1 MAKHH
6 VVIIGGGFGGLHAA
20 KELQHPDIEVTLLDR
35 RNFHLFQPLLYQ
47 VATGGLSPGE
57 IASPLRAIFEQQK
70 NLRILMTEVT
80 GFDPAAKQVLTE
92 MGPIAYDTLIL
103 AAGATSSYFGNDQ
116 WAAIAPPLK
125 SLEDA
130 TAIRAR
136 MLTAFEEAEK
146 ESDPEKR
153 RAWLT
158 FLIVGGGPTGVELA
172 GALGEIANDTLRNG
186 FRSASMEEARILILD
201 SGPRI
206 LSTFSEKLSKA
217 ATESLIRLNVR
228 CRGGIRVIDVTP
240 EGARIRTVNGE
251 DFIPS
256 RTIVWAAGVGASP
269 LAARLG
275 EALDLKPEKSGRLAV
290 EADCSLPGH
299 PEIFA
304 IGDIASFSHGL
315 ERPLPG
321 VAQVAMQMGTY
332 VGKQVRQRLNGQPGS
347 KTQQGPPFSY
357 WDKGNMAVIGRQHA
371 VAQIG
376 KLELSGVIAW
386 LAWVF
391 IHLMYLVGF
400 QSRVIVALRWGFDYF
415 SFNRGARIITY
426 AGQRPP
432 APAAIRS
439 GPPAPTP

>member
-1 MAKHH
+1 MSKHH
-6 VVIIGGGFGGLHAA
+6 VVIVGGGFGGLHAA
-20 KELQHPDIEVTLLDR
+20 KELRQKNVEVTLLDR

-57 IASPLRAIFEQQK
+57 IASPLRAIFEKQK
-70 NLRILMTEVT
+70 NLRVLMTEVT

-92 MGPIAYDTLIL
+92 MGPIAYDSLVV

-116 WAAIAPPLK
+116 WSAIAPPLK

-130 TAIRAR
+130 TAVRAR

-146 ESDPEKR
+146 ENDPEKR

-206 LSTFSEKLSKA
+206 LSSFSEKLSKA

-256 RTIVWAAGVGASP
+256 RTIIWAAGVGASP

-275 EALDLKPEKSGRLAV
+275 DALGIKPEKSGRLAV

-299 PEIFA
+299 PEIFT

-332 VGKQVRQRLNGQPGS
+332 VGKLILQRLSGQPIR
-347 KTQQGPPFSY
+347 PFSY

-376 KLELSGVIAW
+376 PLELSGVLAW

-426 AGQRPP
+426 SGTSTKP
-432 APAAIRS
+432 APLIHS